1 MITEILL
8 ALSLVFNVVL
18 VLYSRHLLDM
28 LKNISIDLYT
38 LKGVM
43 GSYIENLST
52 VYESEMFYG
61 EPVLENLVEHSK
73 AVSSEISETISQYD
87 FQEVEQFLEE
97 DPEEAS
103 A

>member
-1 MITEILL
+1 MITEVLL
-8 ALSLVFNVVL
+8 VLSLVFNVML
-18 VLYSRHLLDM
+18 ILYSRHLLDM
-28 LKNISIDLYT
+28 LKNISIDLYG
-38 LKGVM
+38 LKGIM
-43 GSYIENLST
+43 DSYTENLST

-61 EPVLENLVEHSK
+61 EPVLENLVEHSR

-97 DPEEAS
+97 DLEEVS